1 MNKASN
7 QKQKSNNNP
16 FKFMDIMK
24 PASPIQGYSIP
35 RAPDEIFYLYGGIE
49 AEEDYV
55 DMIHT
60 IRYATAEQEIMIH
73 INSPGGNLNVCL
85 AVINAIKQTQATVYT
100 VVDGEAA
107 SAAAMI
113 WAAGHV
119 RMLAS
124 PLVILMFHTAA
135 TSFFGSKLPEIQ
147 GGVDII
153 TTVIEELLDDV
164 ASDLLTEEERGDIRK
179 GVDIF
184 FLGSELLERLKEQE
198 ENSETEEVK
207 S

>member
-1 MNKASN
+1 MNKRT
-7 QKQKSNNNP
+7 KQDSKSNNNP
-16 FKFMDIMK
+16 FKFMDMMR
-24 PASPIQGYSIP
+24 PASPVQNYSVP
-35 RAPDEIFYLYGGIE
+35 RAPDEVFYLYGGIE

-60 IRYATAEQEIMIH
+60 IRYGTPDQEIMIH

-113 WAAGHV
+113 WAAGHI

-164 ASDLLTEEERGDIRK
+164 ASDLLTAEERSDIRK
-179 GVDIF
+179 GVDVF
-184 FLGSELLERLKEQE
+184 FLGSELLERLKEPEGE
-198 ENSETEEVK
+198 EKNEDPA
-207 S
+207 